1 MANDASAWLDENASI
16 TLDLSSLAFSY
27 PVEVKPIKE
36 IRRDKLLQ
44 IIDAIGGQTVLANR
58 LGKDRNQVY
67 QWALDPSNPAHR
79 GISDR
84 TARAIEVACGLHY
97 GEMDH
102 IGSME
107 LTSHPVSHYDEIRP
121 HTAVREVPVR
131 GTASMGMDGYWVDL
145 EYPAGHGDGYFEHPT
160 SDPDAYVLRVK
171 GDSMH
176 PAIRSGWYV
185 LVEPNGDI
193 QQGEYVLVKLADG
206 RSTVKELL
214 WHKHGEYALLAIAN
228 DARLTVAEADI
239 EGIYPIAAVLPP
251 SKRKL

>member
-1 MANDASAWLDENASI
+1 MIDASMLTPRLCKLPYMSTLAERIIEARLEAGI
-16 TLDLSSLAFSY
+16 TEPA
-27 PVEVKPIKE
+27 EMARRAGVKP
-36 IRRDKLLQ
+36 
-44 IIDAIGGQTVLANR
+44 AAA
-58 LGKDRNQVY
+58 Y
-67 QWALDPSNPAHR
+67 QWESGATKSLKAETAIALA
-79 GISDR
+79 
-84 TARAIEVACGLHY
+84 EVLGVSMSWLTTGKGPKHPKNGVAEPVSTY
-97 GEMDH
+97 GE
-102 IGSME
+102 
-107 LTSHPVSHYDEIRP
+107 THPQ
-121 HTAVREVPVR
+121 TAVRRVPVR

-145 EYPAGHGDGYFEHPT
+145 EYPVGHGDGYFEHPT

-185 LVEPNGDI
+185 LVEPNGTV
-193 QQGEYVLVKLADG
+193 QQGEYVLVKLNDG

-228 DARLTVAEADI
+228 DARLTVAEADV